1 MKNSTE
7 KTNLSTKEKR
17 RNVLKYGVLF
27 LYLLLTVVLCVESLM
42 PGDVSGQHSDA
53 IGNLVDVPVDVVIA
67 PETLELTSTD
77 GALVS
82 DVEVGKS
89 LTLVPVF
96 TPSDA
101 TYKQIEWSLSNDLA
115 TISGNVITFIKQ
127 GTVMVTATSIYNR
140 SLSASFVFS
149 INTVPVSSISVSPI
163 SSLEVGETQTL
174 TVSVLPTNATN
185 KGYEV
190 TSNSDCVSIS
200 GRTITA
206 LKTGVATVTI
216 TSTDDRS
223 IFCSTTVTV
232 TERIES
238 VNFVCDGENV
248 SSVDLQPKQTETF
261 YVSGSGLSWSASGD
275 IIVRFSSLNEFTV
288 CPTKNGVATV
298 TVCNKN
304 GSTQTLTINVSGDE
318 PQTEQISAITAN
330 DMIVQ
335 KKRGRSLDFAVV
347 TSEGKTP
354 NVNFEYSTSDNNVI
368 FVNEL
373 GLVEGL
379 NTGTAV
385 VRVRD
390 LVSGLFA
397 DVTVTVTELY
407 ASELSIKMPPTLYVG
422 KHYPLSYSFTPKDTT
437 AVKTFWQV
445 SDQSIAQITDKGELC
460 FLKAGSV
467 TVTATIEGG
476 AFAKI
481 DVSALNVLDVSD
493 VTLLDFEDFGGFT
506 ANYGEAT
513 LKRNGC
519 GQINVT
525 FGQNATYKDFLI
537 TSSDQKT
544 IAVNGNS
551 VTALKKGAATVTITC
566 HDGDERNAPIVYT
579 VKVTVETQR
588 LSDTIS
594 NWMYKIRKA
603 IGHFGAFFVLGILTC
618 FTYFTFIKTKWL
630 AGCVTLTS
638 GFATA
643 ALTEFFQSLVPNRG
657 PSLSD
662 VLLDFSGFCLAIA
675 IIGTIALIVHIIT
688 RLKSKH
694 TFLQ

>member
-1 MKNSTE
+1 MKNSTK

-53 IGNLVDVPVDVVIA
+53 IGNLIDVPVDVVIEPKA
-67 PETLELTSTD
+67 LELTSTD

-101 TYKQIEWSLSNDLA
+101 TYKQIDWSLSNDLA
-115 TISGNVITFIKQ
+115 TVNGNVITFIKQ
-127 GTVMVTATSIYNR
+127 GTVTVTATSVYDR

-149 INTVPVSSISVSPI
+149 IKAVPVSSISVSPI
-163 SSLEVGETQTL
+163 SSLKVGETQAL
-174 TVSVLPTNATN
+174 TVSVLPANATD

-190 TSNSDCVSIS
+190 TSNSDCVSVS

-216 TSTDDRS
+216 TSTSDRS
-223 IFCSTTVTV
+223 IFCTTTVTV
-232 TERIES
+232 TEKIENI
-238 VNFVCDGENV
+238 NFVCDGETV
-248 SSVDLQPKQTETF
+248 SSVDLQPKQTKTF
-261 YVSGSGLSWSASGD
+261 YVSGSGLSWAASGD
-275 IIVRFSSLNEFTV
+275 IMVRFSSLNEFTV

-298 TVCNKN
+298 TACNKS

-318 PQTEQISAITAN
+318 PTTEQISGISTS
-330 DMIVQ
+330 DMIIQ
-335 KKRGRSLDFAVV
+335 KKRGRSLDFTAVIG
-347 TSEGKTP
+347 EGKTP
-354 NVNFEYSTSDNNVI
+354 NVDFEYSTSDNDVI
-368 FVNEL
+368 LVNEL

-379 NTGTAV
+379 NVGTAV

-390 LVSGLFA
+390 LISGLFA
-397 DVTVTVTELY
+397 DVSVTVTDLY
-407 ASELSIKMPPTLYVG
+407 ASEISINKPSTLYVG
-422 KHYPLSYSFTPKDTT
+422 KHYPLSYSFSPKDAT

-445 SDQSIAQITDKGELC
+445 SDQSIAQITDKGDLC

-481 DVSALNVLDVSD
+481 DVAALNVLDVAD
-493 VTLLDFEDFGGFT
+493 VTLLDFEEFGGFT
-506 ANYGEAT
+506 ANYGEAK

-525 FGQNATYKDFLI
+525 FGLNATYKEFCV

-544 IAVNGNS
+544 IAVDGNS
-551 VTALKKGAATVTITC
+551 VTALKKGTATVTITC
-566 HDGDERNAPIVYT
+566 HDGDERNTPIVYT

-594 NWMYKIRKA
+594 NWMHKIRKA
-603 IGHFGAFFVLGILTC
+603 IGHFGAFFVLGILAC
-618 FTYFTFIKTKWL
+618 FTYFAFIKTKWL
-630 AGCVTLTS
+630 AGCVTLVS

-662 VLLDFSGFCLAIA
+662 VLLDFSGFCIAVAIVGAVALAA
-675 IIGTIALIVHIIT
+675 YIIT
-688 RLKSKH
+688 RLKNKS